1 MADIDLTRSVSWA
14 QPWRSDVPLWATEY
28 VQPMSGLT
36 QAHLLRA
43 SDGARYVTKFQNN
56 PYKSRVLAS
65 EYLATRLGSW
75 LGLPMP
81 RVCVI
86 DVPESLVNESLLRIN
101 NEDRL
106 TRCASGRQLALRY
119 IPDALDSI
127 RRRLFVHLIRRAAAL
142 ARERTGNSN
151 AARMVMIAITTRS
164 SINVKARDF

>member
-127 RRRLFVHLIRRAAAL
+127 RRRLFDRLTNRQDLISVL
-142 ARERTGNSN
+142 A
-151 AARMVMIAITTRS
+151 
-164 SINVKARDF
+164 F